1 MQLLIFM
8 HAVWCTLFAKM
19 QWNYCY

>member
-1 MQLLIFM
+1 M